1 MCAYK
6 KISVNHDL
14 SKNIFAY
21 ENIVIGF
28 RPRNMEAAFYNLAI
42 SQKRF
47 KLGRCSYKTD
57 GRIDGRSGRGRA

>member
-42 SQKRF
+42 SQNVLNLVGVLIKPM
-47 KLGRCSYKTD
+47 D
-57 GRIDGRSGRGRA
+57 G